1 MGKKMEKALNTES
14 ANRSSASAVNM
25 NSTSN
30 ILDRSTVD
38 STLVLKGQRNVVFR
52 RQNVMLSKMD
62 KELGRDQR
70 MYSQTDR
77 L

>member
-52 RQNVMLSKMD
+52 RQNVMFSKMD
-62 KELGRDQR
+62 KE
-70 MYSQTDR
+70 
-77 L
+77 